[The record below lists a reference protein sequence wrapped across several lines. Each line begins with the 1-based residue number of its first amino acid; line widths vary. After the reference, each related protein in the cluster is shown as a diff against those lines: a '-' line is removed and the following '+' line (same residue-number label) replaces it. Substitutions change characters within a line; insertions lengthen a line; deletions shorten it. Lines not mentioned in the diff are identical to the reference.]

1 MGSSFFFFFLMLEIW
16 KFRKET
22 GEEFLFMGVVILVE
36 DLVEGLMVLI
46 VEELF
51 KLIEWKDLKLVVEF
65 MVFRIFKLLVL
76 EMIENLGQNR
86 LRNQVM
92 LLGNQ
97 CFDKI

>member
-1 MGSSFFFFFLMLEIW
+1 MLEIW
-16 KFRKET
+16 KFRKEI

-36 DLVEGLMVLI
+36 DLVKGLMVLI

-92 LLGNQ
+92 LLRNQ
-97 CFDKI
+97 WFDKI